1 MLFQIQSPGLIVR
14 DSNPHV
20 PNLPV
25 FENLFAAAVGLGH
38 DLFEAKQAG
47 LLQRC
52 AEAAIEPYLAVVG
65 RLES

>member
-1 MLFQIQSPGLIVR
+1 
-14 DSNPHV
+14 V

-25 FENLFAAAVGLGH
+25 FEKLLAPAVGFGH

-47 LLQRC
+47 LSQRR
-52 AEAAIEPYLAVVG
+52 AKAAIKPYLAVVG